1 MLKIRVFVFRR
12 RKSED
17 VFCEKDW
24 EILQLNSEMDLRV
37 VESDSRLFPQ

>member
-17 VFCEKDW
+17 VFVKKDW